1 MSYESSNTSWV
12 RQFDWLT
19 VLAWVILSTIGLI
32 AIYSATL
39 GPVAEFL
46 PTHIQQNF
54 SKQLSW
60 VAISILLLIFIQF
73 TSPRSFQQFS
83 YLFYVVILVITGLTI
98 FIGVEVNAAKSW
110 LEIGGVRLQTSELMK
125 LATVLAVANY
135 LTSRRD
141 ISAVK
146 VKPALIAT
154 TMILLP
160 VILIIMQNDTGT
172 ALVFLPL
179 IPVMLFL
186 SGLPHGISILM
197 ISPAIIGYLSII
209 DWKLGIIAVVIL
221 TLIIYFLERRF
232 WLGVGAFI
240 FGIILV
246 IGIDLALNDFLQPH
260 QQMRIAAFIN
270 PFVDPQGAG
279 WNVIQSQTAISSGGI
294 FGKGFMQGT
303 QTQLRFLPEQWTD
316 FIYCVV
322 AEEFGLIGAGLVII
336 TLMVLFL
343 RLLNNAITLKNP
355 FSQLVIV
362 GVTTILFTHCLINLG
377 STMGIIPVIGVPLP
391 FMSYGGSAFLSNTIM
406 LSICLNLHLRYKDMG
421 AFA

>member
-1 MSYESSNTSWV
+1 MNNDRGNTSWV

-19 VLAWVILSTIGLI
+19 VLAWIILSAIGLV

-39 GPVAEFL
+39 GPVSEFL
-46 PTHIQQNF
+46 PLHIQENF
-54 SKQLSW
+54 SKQLTW
-60 VAISILLLIFIQF
+60 VALSILALIFIQF
-73 TSPRSFQQFS
+73 TSPRSFQQLS
-83 YLFYVVILVITGLTI
+83 YLFYFVTLVITGATI

-141 ISAVK
+141 ISVVK

-154 TMILLP
+154 TLILLP
-160 VILIIMQNDTGT
+160 VILIVLQNDTGT

-186 SGLPHGISILM
+186 SGLPHGISVLM
-197 ISPAIIGYLSII
+197 ISPAAIGYMSII
-209 DWKLGIIAVVIL
+209 DWKLGIITAVIF

-232 WLGVGAFI
+232 WLGVGSLV
-240 FGIILV
+240 FGVILV
-246 IGIDLALNDFLQPH
+246 IGVDLALHDFLQPH

-279 WNVIQSQTAISSGGI
+279 WNVIQSKTAISSGGI
-294 FGKGFMQGT
+294 FGKGFMEGT

-316 FIYCVV
+316 FIFCVV
-322 AEEFGLIGAGLVII
+322 AEEFGLMGAGLVILV
-336 TLMVLFL
+336 LMLLFL
-343 RLLNNAITLKNP
+343 RLLNNAISLKNP

-406 LSICLNLHLRYKDMG
+406 LGVCLNLHLRYKDMG

>member
-1 MSYESSNTSWV
+1 MNSERGNTSWI

-19 VLAWVILSTIGLI
+19 VLLWIVLSTIGLI

-39 GPVAEFL
+39 GPVSEFL
-46 PTHIQQNF
+46 PAHIQENF
-54 SKQLSW
+54 SKQLTW
-60 VAISILLLIFIQF
+60 VSLSILVLIFIQF
-73 TSPRSFQQFS
+73 TTPRSFQQLS
-83 YLFYVVILVITGLTI
+83 YLFYFVTLVITGATI
-98 FIGVEVNAAKSW
+98 FVGVEVNAAKSW

-146 VKPALIAT
+146 VRPAVIAT
-154 TMILLP
+154 TLILIP
-160 VILIIMQNDTGT
+160 VILITLQNDTGT

-186 SGLPHGISILM
+186 SGLPHGISVLM
-197 ISPAIIGYLSII
+197 ISPAAIGYLSII
-209 DWKLGIIAVVIL
+209 DWKLGVIATVL
-221 TLIIYFLERRF
+221 FTLIIYFLERKF
-232 WLGVGAFI
+232 WLGVGSLV
-240 FGIILV
+240 FGILLV
-246 IGIDLALNDFLQPH
+246 VAVDLALHDFLQPH

-270 PFVDPQGAG
+270 PFLDPQGAG
-279 WNVIQSQTAISSGGI
+279 WNVIQSKTAISSGGI

-322 AEEFGLIGAGLVII
+322 AEEFGLVGAGLVILI
-336 TLMVLFL
+336 LMILFL
-343 RLLNNAITLKNP
+343 RLLNNAISLKNP

-406 LSICLNLHLRYKDMG
+406 LAVCLNLHFRYKDMG